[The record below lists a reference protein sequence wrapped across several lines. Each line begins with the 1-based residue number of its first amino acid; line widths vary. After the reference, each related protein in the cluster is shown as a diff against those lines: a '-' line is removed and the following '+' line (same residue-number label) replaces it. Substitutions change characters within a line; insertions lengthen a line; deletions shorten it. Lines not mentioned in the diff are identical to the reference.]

1 MSIWPAGG
9 VDISYDDTGSGP
21 PVVLVHGHPFD
32 RSMWYPQVSYLTSH
46 GYRAIAA
53 DLRGYGA
60 STVVPGKTTLDVFA
74 RDIAGLLDHLS
85 VPAAILCG
93 LSMGGQIVLEFTR
106 LFPDRVLALVLADTS
121 APADT
126 QAGAAVR
133 RATADRLLSEGM
145 AGYAAEVLPKMVSPR
160 TLRRRPDIGAHVTG
174 MMRGTAP
181 AGAAAALRGRA
192 ERPDYVGLL
201 SDLAV
206 PALVVVGSDDE
217 FTPLADARLLAE
229 RIGSATLTVIPD
241 AGHMPNLEQPAAF
254 NDALG
259 QFLRAAL
266 PGHDRSGG
274 RTASADSALIHA
286 ATPRDRGEPL
296 VPPPVLASIFASDGE
311 PGGGLAYGRNGNPT
325 WQSLERAL
333 GALEDAGAVAFSSG
347 QAAAMALMLALAR
360 GRKQILVPRDGYYNV
375 RELARRL
382 RPHGAEAVSVDLQDL
397 AGVERELG
405 RGPSVLWAESP
416 TNPLLRVAD
425 LAALGRLA
433 AAAGAP
439 MVVDNTVATGVLQ
452 QPLELGAIASLCSL
466 TKSASGHSDLI
477 MGAVVSR
484 DQQLLAELRDWRTL
498 GGGIAGP
505 LEAWLALRGLKT
517 LPLRIERQ
525 SATALAIAE
534 YLAAHPRVAAVH
546 YPGSCAATRDLAR
559 AQMPRGFGPLLSFE
573 LDGGAADADAVVA
586 AARLI
591 VQATSF
597 GGVESSWERRGRW
610 PGESAPDSLIRL
622 SAGLEPAADL
632 IADIDQ
638 SLRAGWPG

>member
-1 MSIWPAGG
+1 
-9 VDISYDDTGSGP
+9 
-21 PVVLVHGHPFD
+21 VLVQGHPFD
-32 RSMWYPQVSYLTSH
+32 RSMWYPQVAYLTSH

-53 DLRGYGA
+53 DLRGYGQ
-60 STVVPGKTTLDVFA
+60 STVVPGKITLDVFA
-74 RDIAGLLDHLS
+74 RDIAGLLDHVA
-85 VPAAILCG
+85 VPAAVLCG
-93 LSMGGQIVLEFTR
+93 LSMGGQIALEFTR

-126 QAGAAVR
+126 QAGAARR
-133 RATADRLLSEGM
+133 RATADRLLAEGM

-160 TLRRRPDIGAHVTG
+160 TLRRRPDVGAHVTG

-192 ERPDYVGLL
+192 ERPDYVGML

-206 PALVVVGSDDE
+206 SALVVVGSDDE
-217 FTPLADARLLAE
+217 FTPLADARLLAD
-229 RIGSATLTVIPD
+229 RIPSATLTVIPD

-254 NDALG
+254 NNALG
-259 QFLRAAL
+259 LFLPRALA
-266 PGHDRSGG
+266 GHDQSG
-274 RTASADSALIHA
+274 RPVSVDSALIHA
-286 ATPRDRGEPL
+286 GAPRDRGEP
-296 VPPPVLASIFASDGE
+296 VVSPPVLASIFASDGD
-311 PGGGLAYGRNGNPT
+311 PGSGLTYGRSGNPT
-325 WQSLERAL
+325 WQSLERAV
-333 GALEDAGAVAFSSG
+333 GALEDADAVAFSSG

-360 GRKQILVPRDGYYNV
+360 DREQILVPRDGYYNV

-382 RPHGAEAVSVDLQDL
+382 RPHGAEAVAVDLQDL
-397 AGVERELG
+397 AGVERALG

-416 TNPLLRVAD
+416 TNPLLGVSD

-433 AAAGAP
+433 ATAGAP

-466 TKSASGHSDLI
+466 TKSASGHSDVIL
-477 MGAVVSR
+477 GAVVSR
-484 DQQLLAELRDWRTL
+484 DQNLLAELRDWRTL

-525 SATALAIAE
+525 SATALAVAE
-534 YLAAHPRVAAVH
+534 YLTAHPRVAAVH
-546 YPGSCAATRDLAR
+546 YPGSCAATLDLAR

-573 LDGGAADADAVVA
+573 LDGGAAEADAVVA

-591 VQATSF
+591 VPATSF

-610 PGESAPDSLIRL
+610 PGESAPDGLIRL
-622 SAGLEPAADL
+622 SAGLEAAADL
-632 IADIDQ
+632 IDDIDQ
-638 SLRAGWPG
+638 SLRAG